1 MFITWPP
8 PDSAWTGGAPSS
20 DFSFLNG
27 SNLGISGISG
37 ISNFGAW
44 SGIFCNGSC
53 PKSASASLI
62 LSSIKFKAPWIGAII
77 NSLIGLRT
85 KKLNSLV
92 NAFTALIKPFINSTT
107 LFSASTNG
115 CSIFAGSFKTFSKN
129 ATAPP
134 KRIFL
139 KKSPNISNKPFTGLI
154 TFLLTSFTFDLP
166 PPFSNFASFDFL
178 FCFCSWLSASSSF
191 FWPSKYCLFK
201 VS

>member
-1 MFITWPP
+1 MLITWPP
-8 PDSAWTGGAPSS
+8 PDSAWTGGAPPS

-107 LFSASTNG
+107 LFSESTKG
-115 CSIFAGSFKTFSKN
+115 CNIFAGSFKTFSKN
-129 ATAPP
+129 ARAPP

-139 KKSPNISNKPFTGLI
+139 KKSPSMSNKPLTGLT
-154 TFLLTSFTFDLP
+154 TFFSTSFVFDLP
-166 PPFSNFASFDFL
+166 PSNFASRDFL
-178 FCFCSWLSASSSF
+178 FCFASSLLASSSLLL
-191 FWPSKYCLFK
+191 PNKYCLFK
-201 VS
+201 VP